1 MTPSPYLNKSELDNI
16 QNDIKAYT
24 EKHHSEIKAM
34 NEYIAAM
41 IVKLNGKSDK
51 KIEKQIHPMSV
62 QITGLL
68 SKQSENFNKKCLLS
82 PLNIHIMNI
91 TLRENIKPRSIHLI
105 KFSNNQKNN

>member
-41 IVKLNGKSDK
+41 IAKLNGKSDK
-51 KIEKQIHPMSV
+51 KTEKQIHPMSV

-68 SKQSENFNKKCLLS
+68 SKQSEIFNKKCLLS

-91 TLRENIKPRSIHLI
+91 TLREKSKTIFLLLI
-105 KFSNNQKNN
+105 KALKN